1 MSEAANIIKVL
12 GGEKVIGRKVKT
24 TEDLLALVHRGLPY
38 ESYSHVS
45 RTLGGRGTPA
55 RERVILQS
63 GIRRTASGVIEI
75 TPMSDPFGIHP
86 RTLARRRTERRL
98 SPEESDRVLRV
109 ARILAKAQEVFAD
122 KPHAQ
127 EWLASPCRAIG
138 GKVPAQLLD
147 TDLGAKTVDE
157 ELTRIAH
164 GVYA

>member
-1 MSEAANIIKVL
+1 MSEATNIIKVL
-12 GGEKVIGRKVKT
+12 GGEKIIGRKVKT

-45 RTLGGRGTPA
+45 RTLGGGGIPA
-55 RERVILQS
+55 RECVIRQS
-63 GIRRTASGVIEI
+63 SIRRTPNGIIEI
-75 TPMSDPFGIHP
+75 DPFSISP
-86 RTLARRRTERRL
+86 RTLARRRTEQRL

-109 ARILAKAQEVFAD
+109 ARILARAQEVFAD
-122 KPHAQ
+122 ESHAQ

-138 GKVPAQLLD
+138 GKVPAHLLD
-147 TDLGAKTVDE
+147 TDLGTKTVDE